1 VVIGDGFADAPYSL
15 QRLDEM
21 TMRVSDL
28 TTEQNA
34 LGRTRREL
42 TERLA
47 AEEKH
52 LMLLREE
59 AVTSSAAGLVWSL
72 GVADGARVSRG
83 DVLGEFADCSRT
95 YVEATLPERGFA
107 VVRLG
112 ATVRVRL
119 SSGTAELP
127 GTVRSLHGAG
137 AAGTTSY
144 ARRRSSRSGAG

>member
-1 VVIGDGFADAPYSL
+1 
-15 QRLDEM
+15 
-21 TMRVSDL
+21 
-28 TTEQNA
+28 
-34 LGRTRREL
+34 
-42 TERLA
+42 
-47 AEEKH
+47 
-52 LMLLREE
+52 MLLREV

-144 ARRRSSRSGAG
+144 ARRRSSRERADDGGGGCGSGGARQALCGCLPTRPLLEGLLGIAPQQLEETIRLIAQSRTG